1 MAGKPRSI
9 NNLITNIDGKVK
21 DLLNGGR
28 ALQKAVDRATES
40 VENKKEP
47 PLTPQEEEVIL
58 GAVDDFKTKL
68 ADSFHTLNRK
78 LDQTELGKLMG
89 EIDASVSALRTA
101 NRVANLNAATSA
113 AENSSRPLPDRLR
126 AFQVILR
133 TPEGFDILKSIVNHQ
148 STGETSIYDGFKK
161 GLEDIV
167 TFPGLHLEKLAKY
180 MTNGTFM
187 MVDDA
192 GIQDIMTSLLEAKAS
207 NASQASQA
215 SGQSK
220 GGRRSRKQNR
230 R

>member
-40 VENKKEP
+40 VEKKEDP
-47 PLTPQEEEVIL
+47 PLTPEEEEVIL
-58 GAVDDFKTKL
+58 RAVEDFKTKL
-68 ADSFHTLNRK
+68 ADSLHTLNGK
-78 LDQTELGKLMG
+78 LGNTELGKLMTD
-89 EIDASVSALRTA
+89 IDASVGALRTA
-101 NRVANLNAATSA
+101 NHVANLNAATSA
-113 AENSSRPLPDRLR
+113 AGNPASPLPDRLR
-126 AFQVILR
+126 AFQIILR

-148 STGETSIYDGFKK
+148 PTGDSSIYDEFKK

-167 TFPGLHLEKLAKY
+167 MFPGLHLEKLAKY
-180 MTNGTFM
+180 MTNGKFTS
-187 MVDDA
+187 VDDA
-192 GIQDIMTSLLEAKAS
+192 GIRDIMTSLLEAKAS
-207 NASQASQA
+207 TA
-215 SGQSK
+215 SK